1 MFIVHVGGTRCVT
14 SSTDQIMNIHAR
26 IPLTVECIRTCL
38 FVFLMCTYNYEWD
51 QYSPLFDLQADVRV
65 NDYQKDSI
73 VDILG
78 RNHQGV
84 PNNWRTRPEDGG
96 EEEGKGEVVEVVE
109 MDDSG
114 SSEEERCGLFCPSF
128 YPLFSSFPHLLPIL
142 WSSL

>member
-1 MFIVHVGGTRCVT
+1 
-14 SSTDQIMNIHAR
+14 
-26 IPLTVECIRTCL
+26 
-38 FVFLMCTYNYEWD
+38 
-51 QYSPLFDLQADVRV
+51 LFDLQADVRV

-114 SSEEERCGLFCPSF
+114 SSEEERCGLFPSF
-128 YPLFSSFPHLLPIL
+128 YHLFTIFLPSFYHLFTINYQYFGPIYKV
-142 WSSL
+142 

>member
-1 MFIVHVGGTRCVT
+1 M
-14 SSTDQIMNIHAR
+14 
-26 IPLTVECIRTCL
+26 LT
-38 FVFLMCTYNYEWD
+38 FVR
-51 QYSPLFDLQADVRV
+51 FDFQADVRV

-96 EEEGKGEVVEVVE
+96 EGKGEVVEVVE

-114 SSEEERCGLFCPSF
+114 SSEEERCGLLPSF
-128 YPLFSSFPHLLPIL
+128 YPLFTLFLPSFYPPFTIF
-142 WSSL
+142 

>member
-1 MFIVHVGGTRCVT
+1 MSFCIFDVYIQLRVGP
-14 SSTDQIMNIHAR
+14 I
-26 IPLTVECIRTCL
+26 LT
-38 FVFLMCTYNYEWD
+38 FVR
-51 QYSPLFDLQADVRV
+51 LQADVRV

-128 YPLFSSFPHLLPIL
+128 YPLSPLFLPSFTNTLVLFIKFRL
-142 WSSL
+142 ID

>member
-1 MFIVHVGGTRCVT
+1 
-14 SSTDQIMNIHAR
+14 
-26 IPLTVECIRTCL
+26 
-38 FVFLMCTYNYEWD
+38 
-51 QYSPLFDLQADVRV
+51 LFDLQADVRV

-114 SSEEERCGLFCPSF
+114 SSEEERCGLFCSIFFSFFPPLFPLFLPSF
-128 YPLFSSFPHLLPIL
+128 TNTLVLFIKF
-142 WSSL
+142 SLID

>member
-1 MFIVHVGGTRCVT
+1 M
-14 SSTDQIMNIHAR
+14 
-26 IPLTVECIRTCL
+26 
-38 FVFLMCTYNYEWD
+38 
-51 QYSPLFDLQADVRV
+51 FDLQADVRV

-96 EEEGKGEVVEVVE
+96 EEEGKVEVVE

-128 YPLFSSFPHLLPIL
+128 SPLFPLFSPSFYHLLPIL
-142 WSSL
+142 WSYL

>member
-1 MFIVHVGGTRCVT
+1 VK
-14 SSTDQIMNIHAR
+14 
-26 IPLTVECIRTCL
+26 
-38 FVFLMCTYNYEWD
+38 
-51 QYSPLFDLQADVRV
+51 
-65 NDYQKDSI
+65 DYQKDSI

-114 SSEEERCGLFCPSF
+114 SSEEERCGLFTIFLPSF
-128 YPLFSSFPHLLPIL
+128 YHLFTIFLPIL
-142 WSSL
+142 WSYLLSLD

>member
-1 MFIVHVGGTRCVT
+1 MSFCIFDVYIQLRVGP
-14 SSTDQIMNIHAR
+14 I
-26 IPLTVECIRTCL
+26 LT
-38 FVFLMCTYNYEWD
+38 FVR
-51 QYSPLFDLQADVRV
+51 LQADVRV

-96 EEEGKGEVVEVVE
+96 EEEGKGVEVVE

-128 YPLFSSFPHLLPIL
+128 YPLFTLFLPHLLPIL

>member
-1 MFIVHVGGTRCVT
+1 M
-14 SSTDQIMNIHAR
+14 
-26 IPLTVECIRTCL
+26 
-38 FVFLMCTYNYEWD
+38 
-51 QYSPLFDLQADVRV
+51 FDLQADVRV

-114 SSEEERCGLFCPSF
+114 SSEEERCGLFPSF
-128 YPLFSSFPHLLPIL
+128 YHLFNHLFPIFLPSVYHLFTIFYQYFGPIYKV
-142 WSSL
+142 

>member
-1 MFIVHVGGTRCVT
+1 M
-14 SSTDQIMNIHAR
+14 
-26 IPLTVECIRTCL
+26 
-38 FVFLMCTYNYEWD
+38 
-51 QYSPLFDLQADVRV
+51 FDLQADVRV

-114 SSEEERCGLFCPSF
+114 SSEEERCGLFPSF
-128 YPLFSSFPHLLPIL
+128 YHLFNHLFPIFLPSIYHLFTIFYQYFGPIYKV
-142 WSSL
+142 